1 MAETAEHSPARPPMR
16 RESRMHPLAV
26 RIMHWTNAVAIIIMI
41 MSGIKIYGDSPI
53 FNFISFPDALTLGGD
68 GATAFRFHHNFGQS
82 GALQWH
88 FLGMWIVVVN
98 GTAFL
103 IYGLASDRWR
113 RLLLPIRPREVIA
126 TLADAMRFK
135 LSHDDLTV
143 YNAVQKLL
151 YVGIIVVAIVEVTA
165 GLAIWKPVQLSHLA
179 ALFWSFQ
186 GARLVHFFGMIAIVA
201 FLCVHVLLALLV
213 PRTLLAMII
222 GGPKVDLGRGA
233 RPAALAPQP
242 GE

>member
-1 MAETAEHSPARPPMR
+1 
-16 RESRMHPLAV
+16 
-26 RIMHWTNAVAIIIMI
+26 
-41 MSGIKIYGDSPI
+41 
-53 FNFISFPDALTLGGD
+53 
-68 GATAFRFHHNFGQS
+68 
-82 GALQWH
+82 
-88 FLGMWIVVVN
+88 MWIVVVN
-98 GTAFL
+98 GMAFL
-103 IYGLASDRWR
+103 IYGLASGRWR
-113 RLLLPIRPREVIA
+113 RMLLPIRPREIIA

-151 YVGIIVVAIVEVTA
+151 YVGIILVAVVEVTA

-213 PRTLLAMII
+213 PRTLLAMIT
-222 GGPKVDLGRGA
+222 GGPKVDIGRGA
-233 RPAALAPQP
+233 PPVVLAPQP